1 MEMASI
7 IFEIMLGYI
16 PEAIFFTLFLIYTKR
31 IKEKRILLFILMLF
45 EYLLLK
51 YFIKFN
57 VWFQL
62 SYTFMTFLILKILY
76 REKTNIL
83 DIFAFCASSI
93 ILIIS
98 SMISYILILF
108 TIKNFYIALILNRI
122 LLFGTF
128 ILYKNKLNNIYLK
141 IAKLW
146 NRHNYKNKIR
156 SLTVR
161 NIAIIIFNLSFYLI
175 NIGMIITI
183 IYGK

>member
-1 MEMASI
+1 MASI
-7 IFEIMLGYI
+7 ILEILLGYI
-16 PEAIFFTLFLIYTKR
+16 PEVLFFALFIIYAKR
-31 IKEKRILLFILMLF
+31 IKEKKILLFILMLL

-51 YFIKFN
+51 YFIKFD

-76 REKTNIL
+76 KEKANIL
-83 DIFAFCASSI
+83 DIFVFCASSI

-98 SMISYILILF
+98 SLTTYIPILL
-108 TIKNFYIALILNRI
+108 TINNFYVALILNRI

-146 NRHNYKNKIR
+146 NRHNYKNKLR
-156 SLTVR
+156 SLTIR
-161 NIAIIIFNLSFYLI
+161 NIAVILFNFMFYII
-175 NIGMIITI
+175 NIGL
-183 IYGK
+183 IYGVLYLK